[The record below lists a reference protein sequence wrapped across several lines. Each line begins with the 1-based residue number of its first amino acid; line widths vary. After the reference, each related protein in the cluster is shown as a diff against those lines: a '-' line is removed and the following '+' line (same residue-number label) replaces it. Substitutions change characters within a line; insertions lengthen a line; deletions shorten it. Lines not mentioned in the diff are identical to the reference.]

1 MFSFKN
7 KILAV
12 ILSLASFG
20 SANASIVV
28 LDTFNYN
35 TPVDI
40 TDSTVDGFSVSTS
53 RLDIND
59 FYGDVNYD
67 VNLIANGGFGGD
79 ASAKTVSVNDG
90 FLRFESG
97 ASVESTLTL
106 TYSEFGGQSAGSSLD
121 LLSLGSGFYYDTVFL
136 DAELGFSV
144 LVEVFDTNLNVS
156 TFLDNEPTP
165 YDQAD
170 HGGAFR
176 RSIVGFDS
184 FVGVADLSD
193 VAAVILT
200 ISSGGKAVDLTLAE
214 FGVVPEPTTLAIF
227 ALGLLGLGVSRR
239 RNV

>member
-121 LLSLGSGFYYDTVFL
+121 LLSLGSGF
-136 DAELGFSV
+136 
-144 LVEVFDTNLNVS
+144 
-156 TFLDNEPTP
+156 
-165 YDQAD
+165 
-170 HGGAFR
+170 
-176 RSIVGFDS
+176 
-184 FVGVADLSD
+184 
-193 VAAVILT
+193 
-200 ISSGGKAVDLTLAE
+200 
-214 FGVVPEPTTLAIF
+214 
-227 ALGLLGLGVSRR
+227 
-239 RNV
+239 